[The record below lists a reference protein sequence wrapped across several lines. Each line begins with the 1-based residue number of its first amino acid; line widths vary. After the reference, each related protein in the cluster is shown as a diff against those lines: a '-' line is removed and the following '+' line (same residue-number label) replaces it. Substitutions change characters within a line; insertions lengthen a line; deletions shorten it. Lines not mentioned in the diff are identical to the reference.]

1 MALLNYTTKI
11 EAVKTVNEIQSI
23 LAKHGA
29 RSILTEYDNDGL
41 LKALSFIVVTPRGD
55 AEIRLP
61 TDPDAVLRVI
71 TKQNRLGKVPRT
83 FVNKPQ
89 AVRVAWRI
97 IKDWTEAQMAILE
110 TEMVKMEQIF
120 LPYVVT
126 NNGQTLFE
134 AYESKNLLTQGK
146 NNEEQK
152 DGR

>member
-11 EAVKTVNEIQSI
+11 ESSKTVNEITSI

-29 RSILTEYDNDGL
+29 RTIVTEYDDAGL
-41 LKALSFIVVTPRGD
+41 LRALSFVVITPKGD

-61 TDPDAVLRVI
+61 ADPNAVLRVLE
-71 TKQNRLGKVPRT
+71 KQNRLGKVPRP

-97 IKDWTEAQMAILE
+97 IKDWVEAQMSILE

-126 NNGQTLFE
+126 NNGLTLFE

-146 NNEEQK
+146 AGTNHEY
-152 DGR
+152 